1 MPTTFYSAIS
11 TTIPKHPVTPSDI
24 SKPTT
29 SKSVST
35 MFIPYTEST
44 STISTAKRKSV
55 YYSKITTILSL
66 PMKFTI
72 TTVINSISSTTINLL
87 KTKSFATASRASL
100 YLATTPTTGHM
111 PITLTRAYTAANVPA
126 STKANSNFW
135 RSLVYSARPVAI
147 TTVLKSSTSIA
158 DSATYTLVTDLHV
171 SITIMPLSIN
181 LVFTPATTMQPAAI
195 VSMRVA
201 VKAVNVAL
209 TDASESINI
218 SFDTNFIA
226 GAIMAG
232 LGLLALGGTCA
243 CILLVRVT
251 CNRVS
256 PTIDSK

>member
-1 MPTTFYSAIS
+1 MPKIFYSALS
-11 TTIPKHPVTPSDI
+11 TITPKHPVTPSAI

-29 SKSVST
+29 TKSLST
-35 MFIPYTEST
+35 MFIPSTIST

-55 YYSKITTILSL
+55 NYSKITTILSL
-66 PMKFTI
+66 PMEFTT

-87 KTKSFATASRASL
+87 QTKSVSTASH
-100 YLATTPTTGHM
+100 YLANAPTTGNM
-111 PITLTRAYTAANVPA
+111 PITLTRAYTKTDANVPT
-126 STKANSNFW
+126 SIKANSKFW

-147 TTVLKSSTSIA
+147 TTVLVSPTSTA
-158 DSATYTLVTDLHV
+158 GSATYTLVTVLPV
-171 SITIMPLSIN
+171 STTIMPPSIN
-181 LVFTPATTMQPAAI
+181 PVFTPASKIQPATI

-201 VKAVNVAL
+201 VKAANDAL
-209 TDASESINI
+209 TDASGSINI

-251 CNRVS
+251 CNRIS
-256 PTIDSK
+256 PTVDSK